1 MQPLAFYLD
10 QPYSFSVIPDPDGGY
25 FIHYPDLPG
34 CMTQV
39 EELAEIGP
47 AADEIRILWLET
59 AHDHG
64 MNIPLPRHGQGSP
77 GPTA

>member
-1 MQPLAFYLD
+1 MPPLAFYLD
-10 QPYSFSVIPDPDGGY
+10 QPYSFAVIPDPDGGY

-39 EELAEIGP
+39 EESTEIGP

-59 AHDHG
+59 AYDQG
-64 MNIPLPRHGQGSP
+64 LDISLPTDGLLPPKRI
-77 GPTA
+77 T